1 MEAGTHGVMEKFLK
15 ILKTSKILIPVFVT
29 SLFLGAFLFYY
40 IPSIMEEGLIK
51 NIVRHSKNAVER
63 LQMEREYYTL
73 SVVRDV
79 KKFAPQLSFDYNHEG
94 VDGKLP
100 FPTTTIHDLSKMY
113 SKRSSVKFS
122 LYSEYPFL
130 NRKDRVLTPF
140 QKEALEKVKANGGLY
155 YKKDFVDGK
164 PVLRVAVADYMVQ
177 QACVDCHNSHKL
189 KNWPDNQ
196 WKLGD
201 MRGVLEIMTPM
212 DVAMGEMYTSRNR
225 VLLTSL
231 AIMLLLFAYYAYILM
246 RRENQL
252 NTEKEELS
260 EDLKDLS
267 FYFDR
272 YVIASKTDL
281 NGKIIYASDRFCK
294 ISGYT
299 PEEIIGKSHSIVRH
313 PDTPKEL
320 YRKMWERISQ
330 NKTWAGE
337 LKNRKKDGGYYW
349 VKAVVSP
356 LYDHYGK
363 KIGYTSIRQDITDK
377 KKIEELNRDLEKRVA
392 EEVKKNEEKQ
402 KQLLHQSRLAQMGE
416 MISMI
421 AHQWRQPLSA
431 ISSSSLAI
439 NIKAKLG
446 KLDNETAIEL
456 SEKISEYSQ
465 HLSLTIDDFR
475 EFFKPNRGKEET
487 TLETL
492 VESALSIVEI
502 SLKNKSIKLVQDLR
516 CHQVLKT
523 HPNEL
528 KQVILN
534 LIKNAEDA
542 LTERHTPDPKIE
554 IRTYKEGRNVV
565 LEVRDNAGG
574 VPEKII
580 DKIFDPYF
588 STKLEKNGTGLGL
601 YMSKTIIE
609 EHCGGSLTVENGD
622 EGAIFKIVL
631 EGEE

>member
-1 MEAGTHGVMEKFLK
+1 MEKFLK
-15 ILKTSKILIPVFVT
+15 ILKSSKILIPVFVT

-40 IPSIMEEGLIK
+40 IPVIMEDGLVK
-51 NIVRHSKNAVER
+51 NIVRHSKNSVER
-63 LQMEREYYTL
+63 LQMEREYYTQ

-79 KKFAPQLSFDYNHEG
+79 KKFAPQLTFDYNHEG

-100 FPTTTIHDLSKMY
+100 FPTTTIHDLSRMY
-113 SKRSSVKFS
+113 SKRSNVKFS

-140 QKEALEKVKANGGLY
+140 QKEALKKVKENGGLY

-189 KNWPDNQ
+189 KNWPSGK

-212 DVAMGEMYTSRNR
+212 EDALAEMYVSRNR
-225 VLLTSL
+225 VLLMAL
-231 AIMLLLFAYYAYILM
+231 AIMLLLFIYYSYILLK
-246 RRENQL
+246 RENQL

-267 FYFDR
+267 TYFDR

-281 NGKIIYASDRFCK
+281 NGRIIYASERFCK
-294 ISGYT
+294 ISGYK
-299 PEEIIGKSHSIVRH
+299 PEELIGKTHAIVRH

-320 YRKMWERISQ
+320 YQKMWERIS
-330 NKTWAGE
+330 NDKTWAGE
-337 LKNRKKDGGYYW
+337 LKNRKKNGGFYW
-349 VKAVVSP
+349 VKAVVMP
-356 LYDHYGK
+356 LYNHHGEK
-363 KIGYTSIRQDITDK
+363 VGYTSIRHDITDK
-377 KKIEELNRDLEKRVA
+377 KKIEELNRTLEKRVA
-392 EEVKKNEEKQ
+392 EEVAKNREKD
-402 KQLLHQSRLAQMGE
+402 KQMLHQSRLAQMGE

-446 KLDNETAIEL
+446 KLDKETAIEL
-456 SEKISEYSQ
+456 SDKISEYSQ
-465 HLSLTIDDFR
+465 HLSSTIDDFR

-487 TLETL
+487 TYEELIR
-492 VESALSIVEI
+492 SALSIVEV
-502 SLKNKSIKLVQDLR
+502 SLKNKNIEIILDFECNETL
-516 CHQVLKT
+516 LT
-523 HPNEL
+523 YPNEL

-542 LTERHTPDPKIE
+542 IVERGVENPHIE
-554 IRTYKEGRNVV
+554 ISTYRDGDEAV
-565 LEVRDNAGG
+565 LQIHDNAGG
-574 VPEKII
+574 VPENII

-609 EHCGGSLTVENGD
+609 EHCGGTLRVENSSK
-622 EGAIFKIVL
+622 GALFTVRL
-631 EGEE
+631 ELNR

>member
-1 MEAGTHGVMEKFLK
+1 MNRFLK
-15 ILKTSKILIPVFVT
+15 VLKSSKILLPVFIT
-29 SLFLGAFLFYY
+29 SLLLGAFLFFY
-40 IPSIMEEGLIK
+40 IPYIMEEGLVK
-51 NIVRHSKNAVER
+51 SIVRHSKNAVER

-94 VDGKLP
+94 VNGKLP
-100 FPTTTIHDLSKMY
+100 FPTTTIHDLSRMY
-113 SKRSSVKFS
+113 SKRSDVKFS

-140 QKEALEKVKANGGLY
+140 QKEALKMVKKNGGLY

-189 KNWPDNQ
+189 KNWPSDK

-201 MRGVLEIMTPM
+201 MRGVLEISTPM
-212 DVAMGEMYTSRNR
+212 ESAMAEMYSSRNR
-225 VLLTSL
+225 VLFTSL
-231 AIMLLLFAYYAYILM
+231 AIMLLLFVYYAYLLM
-246 RRENQL
+246 RRESEL
-252 NTEKEELS
+252 NSEKEELS

-267 FYFDR
+267 AHFDR

-281 NGKIIYASDRFCK
+281 NGRIIYASERFCK
-294 ISGYT
+294 ISGYK
-299 PEEIIGKSHSIVRH
+299 PEELIGKTHNIVRH

-320 YRKMWERISQ
+320 YKKMWERIS
-330 NKTWAGE
+330 NDKTWAGE
-337 LKNRKKDGGYYW
+337 LKNRKKNGGYYW
-349 VKAVVSP
+349 VKAVVMP
-356 LYDHYGK
+356 LYNHKGEK
-363 KIGYTSIRQDITDK
+363 VGYTSIRQDITDK
-377 KKIEELNRDLEKRVA
+377 KKIEELNRDLEKRVE
-392 EEVKKNEEKQ
+392 EEVKKNREKD

-431 ISSSSLAI
+431 ISSCSLAI
-439 NIKAKLG
+439 NVKAKLG
-446 KLDNETAIEL
+446 KLDKESAVEL

-465 HLSLTIDDFR
+465 HLSSTIDDFR
-475 EFFKPNRGKEET
+475 DFFKPNRGKEET
-487 TLETL
+487 TYESL
-492 VESALSIVEI
+492 VKSALSIVEV
-502 SLKNKSIKLVQDLR
+502 SLKNRSVDVRLDLQ
-516 CHQVLKT
+516 CDALLT
-523 HPNEL
+523 TYPNEL

-534 LIKNAEDA
+534 LVKNAEDA
-542 LTERHTPDPKIE
+542 VVERKIPEPYIE
-554 IRTYKEGRNVV
+554 IKSYTEDNKAV

-574 VPEKII
+574 VPDNII

-601 YMSKTIIE
+601 YMSKMIVE
-609 EHCGGSLTVENGD
+609 EHCNGKLEVENGP
-622 EGAIFKIVL
+622 EGAIFKITL
-631 EGEE
+631 ELDG

>member
-1 MEAGTHGVMEKFLK
+1 MNRFLK
-15 ILKTSKILIPVFVT
+15 VLKSSKILLPVFIT
-29 SLFLGAFLFYY
+29 SLLLGAFLFFY
-40 IPSIMEEGLIK
+40 IPYIMEEGLVK
-51 NIVRHSKNAVER
+51 SIVRHSKNAVER

-94 VDGKLP
+94 VNGKLP
-100 FPTTTIHDLSKMY
+100 FPTTTIHDLSRMY
-113 SKRSSVKFS
+113 SKRSDVKFS

-140 QKEALEKVKANGGLY
+140 QKEALKMVKKNGGLY

-189 KNWPDNQ
+189 KNWPSDK

-201 MRGVLEIMTPM
+201 MRGVLEISTPM
-212 DVAMGEMYTSRNR
+212 ESAMAEMYSSRNR
-225 VLLTSL
+225 VLFASL
-231 AIMLLLFAYYAYILM
+231 AIMLLLFVYYAYLLM
-246 RRENQL
+246 RRESEL
-252 NTEKEELS
+252 NSEKEELS

-267 FYFDR
+267 AHFDR

-281 NGKIIYASDRFCK
+281 NGRIIYASERFCK
-294 ISGYT
+294 ISGYK
-299 PEEIIGKSHSIVRH
+299 PEELIGKTHNIVRH

-320 YRKMWERISQ
+320 YKKMWERIS
-330 NKTWAGE
+330 NDKTWAGE
-337 LKNRKKDGGYYW
+337 LKNRKKNGGYYW
-349 VKAVVSP
+349 VKAVVMP
-356 LYDHYGK
+356 LYNHKGEK
-363 KIGYTSIRQDITDK
+363 VGYTSIRQDITDK
-377 KKIEELNRDLEKRVA
+377 KKIEELNRDLEKRVE
-392 EEVKKNEEKQ
+392 EEVKKNREKD

-431 ISSSSLAI
+431 ISSCSLAI
-439 NIKAKLG
+439 NVKAKLG
-446 KLDNETAIEL
+446 KLDKESAVEL

-465 HLSLTIDDFR
+465 HLSSTIDDFR
-475 EFFKPNRGKEET
+475 DFFKPNRGKEET
-487 TLETL
+487 TYESL
-492 VESALSIVEI
+492 VKSALSIVEV
-502 SLKNKSIKLVQDLR
+502 SLKNRSVDVRLDLQ
-516 CHQVLKT
+516 CDALLT
-523 HPNEL
+523 TYPNEL

-542 LTERHTPDPKIE
+542 VVERKIPEPYIE
-554 IRTYKEGRNVV
+554 IKSYSEDNKAV

-574 VPEKII
+574 VPDNII

-601 YMSKTIIE
+601 YMSKMIVE
-609 EHCGGSLTVENGD
+609 EHCNGKLEVENGP
-622 EGAIFKIVL
+622 EGAIFKITL
-631 EGEE
+631 ELDG

>member
-1 MEAGTHGVMEKFLK
+1 MNRFLK
-15 ILKTSKILIPVFVT
+15 VLKSSKILLPVFIT
-29 SLFLGAFLFYY
+29 SLILGAFLFFY
-40 IPSIMEEGLIK
+40 IPYIMEEGLVK

-94 VDGKLP
+94 VNGKLP
-100 FPTTTIHDLSKMY
+100 FPTTTIHDLSRMY
-113 SKRSSVKFS
+113 SKRNDVKFS

-140 QKEALEKVKANGGLY
+140 QKEALKMVKKNGGLY
-155 YKKDFVDGK
+155 YKKDFVNGN

-189 KNWPDNQ
+189 KNWPSDK

-201 MRGVLEIMTPM
+201 MRGVLEISTPM
-212 DVAMGEMYTSRNR
+212 QSAMGEMYQSRNR
-225 VLLTSL
+225 VLIASL
-231 AIMLLLFAYYAYILM
+231 AIMLLLFIYYAYLLM

-252 NTEKEELS
+252 NSEKEELS

-267 FYFDR
+267 SHFDR

-294 ISGYT
+294 ISGYK
-299 PEEIIGKSHSIVRH
+299 PEELLGQTHSIVRH
-313 PDTPKEL
+313 PDTPQEL
-320 YRKMWERISQ
+320 YKKMWERIS
-330 NKTWAGE
+330 NDKTWAGE
-337 LKNRKKDGGYYW
+337 LKNLKKNGGYYW
-349 VKAVVSP
+349 VKAVVMP
-356 LYDHYGK
+356 LFNHRGE
-363 KIGYTSIRQDITDK
+363 KIGYTSIRHDITDK
-377 KKIEELNRDLEKRVA
+377 KKIEELNRDLEKRVS
-392 EEVKKNEEKQ
+392 EEVKKNREKE

-439 NIKAKLG
+439 NVKAKLG
-446 KLDNETAIEL
+446 KLDKDTAIDL
-456 SEKISEYSQ
+456 SGKISEYSQ
-465 HLSLTIDDFR
+465 HLSSTIDDFR

-487 TLETL
+487 TFESL
-492 VESALSIVEI
+492 VKSPLSIVEV
-502 SLKNKSIKLVQDLR
+502 SLKNKNIEVRLDLK
-516 CHQVLKT
+516 CDATLT
-523 HPNEL
+523 TYPNEL

-542 LTERHTPDPKIE
+542 VCERKVSEPYIE
-554 IRTYKEGRNVV
+554 IKTYTTEKSAV
-565 LEVRDNAGG
+565 LEVCDNAGG
-574 VPEKII
+574 VPDNII

-601 YMSKTIIE
+601 YMSKIIIE
-609 EHCGGSLTVENGD
+609 EHCNGKLEVHNGP
-622 EGAIFKIVL
+622 EGAVFKITL
-631 EGEE
+631 ELDK

>member
-1 MEAGTHGVMEKFLK
+1 MEKFLK
-15 ILKTSKILIPVFVT
+15 ILKTSRILIPVFIT

-40 IPSIMEEGLIK
+40 IPVIMEEGLVK

-79 KKFAPQLSFDYNHEG
+79 KKFAPQLSFDYDHEG

-113 SKRSSVKFS
+113 SQRSNVKFS

-130 NRKDRVLTPF
+130 NRKDRILTPF
-140 QKEALEKVKANGGLY
+140 QKEALKKVRENGGLY

-164 PVLRVAVADYMVQ
+164 RVLRVAVADYMVQ
-177 QACVDCHNSHKL
+177 QACVDCHNSHNL
-189 KNWPDNQ
+189 KNWPSDK
-196 WKLGD
+196 WKVGD

-212 DVAMGEMYTSRNR
+212 DDALAEMYVSRNR
-225 VLLTSL
+225 VLFTAL
-231 AIMLLLFAYYAYILM
+231 AIMLLLFVYYAYILLK
-246 RRENQL
+246 RESQL

-267 FYFDR
+267 TYFDR

-294 ISGYT
+294 ISGYK
-299 PEEIIGKSHSIVRH
+299 PEELIGKTHSIVRH
-313 PDTPKEL
+313 PDTPKEI
-320 YRKMWERISQ
+320 YTKMWERIRQ
-330 NKTWAGE
+330 DKTWAGE
-337 LKNRKKDGGYYW
+337 LKNRKKNGGFYW
-349 VKAVVSP
+349 VKAIVMP
-356 LYDHYGK
+356 LYNHQGE
-363 KIGYTSIRQDITDK
+363 KIGYTSIRHDITDK
-377 KKIEELNRDLEKRVA
+377 KKIEELNKNLEKRVS
-392 EEVKKNEEKQ
+392 EEVKKNREKEKQ
-402 KQLLHQSRLAQMGE
+402 MLHQSRLAQMGE

-446 KLDNETAIEL
+446 KLDKETAIEL
-456 SEKISEYSQ
+456 SNNISEYSQ
-465 HLSLTIDDFR
+465 HLSSTIDDFR

-487 TLETL
+487 TYEALIR
-492 VESALSIVEI
+492 SALSIVEV
-502 SLKNKSIKLVQDLR
+502 SLKNKNIETKLDFQCNATL
-516 CHQVLKT
+516 LT
-523 HPNEL
+523 YPNEL

-542 LTERHTPDPKIE
+542 LMERHISEPKIE
-554 IRTYKEGRNVV
+554 IVTYREGNSAI
-565 LEVRDNAGG
+565 LEVHDNAGG
-574 VPEKII
+574 IPENII

-609 EHCGGSLTVENGD
+609 DHCNGKLEVENGP
-622 EGAIFKIVL
+622 EGALFRITL
-631 EGEE
+631 EFTQ

>member
-1 MEAGTHGVMEKFLK
+1 MNRFFK
-15 ILKTSKILIPVFVT
+15 ILKSSKILIPVFIT
-29 SLFLGAFLFYY
+29 SLLLGAFLFFY
-40 IPSIMEEGLIK
+40 IPVIMEEGLVK
-51 NIVRHSKNAVER
+51 SIVRHSKNAVER

-94 VDGKLP
+94 VNGKLP
-100 FPTTTIHDLSKMY
+100 FPTTTIHDLSRMY
-113 SKRSSVKFS
+113 SKRSDVKFT

-140 QKEALEKVKANGGLY
+140 QKEALKMVKKNGGIY
-155 YKKDFVDGK
+155 YKKDFVNGM

-189 KNWPDNQ
+189 KNWPSGK

-201 MRGVLEIMTPM
+201 MRGVLEISTPM
-212 DVAMGEMYTSRNR
+212 ETAMAEMYGSRNR
-225 VLLTSL
+225 VLIASLT
-231 AIMLLLFAYYAYILM
+231 IMLLLFIYYAYILM
-246 RRENQL
+246 KRESQL
-252 NTEKEELS
+252 NSEKEELS

-267 FYFDR
+267 AHFDR

-281 NGKIIYASDRFCK
+281 NGRIIYASERFCK
-294 ISGYT
+294 ISGYK
-299 PEEIIGKSHSIVRH
+299 PEELIGKTHNIVRH

-320 YRKMWERISQ
+320 YKKMWERIS
-330 NKTWAGE
+330 NDKTWAGE
-337 LKNRKKDGGYYW
+337 LKNRKKNGGYYW
-349 VKAVVSP
+349 VKAVVMP
-356 LYDHYGK
+356 LYNHQGEK
-363 KIGYTSIRQDITDK
+363 VGYTSIRQDITDK
-377 KKIEELNRDLEKRVA
+377 KKIEELNRDLEKRVE
-392 EEVKKNEEKQ
+392 EEVRKNREKDR
-402 KQLLHQSRLAQMGE
+402 QLLHQSRLAQMGE

-431 ISSSSLAI
+431 ISSCSLAI
-439 NIKAKLG
+439 NVKAKLG
-446 KLDNETAIEL
+446 KLDKESAVEL

-465 HLSLTIDDFR
+465 HLSSTIDDFR

-487 TLETL
+487 TYESL
-492 VESALSIVEI
+492 VKSALSIVEV
-502 SLKNKSIKLVQDLR
+502 SLKNKNIEVRLDLQ
-516 CHQVLKT
+516 CNALLT
-523 HPNEL
+523 TYPNEL

-542 LTERHTPDPKIE
+542 VVERKVPEPYIE
-554 IRTYKEGRNVV
+554 IKSYIEDGKAV

-574 VPEKII
+574 VPDNII

-601 YMSKTIIE
+601 YMSKMIVE
-609 EHCGGSLTVENGD
+609 EHCSGRLEVENGPD
-622 EGAIFKIVL
+622 GAIFKITL
-631 EGEE
+631 ELER

>member
-1 MEAGTHGVMEKFLK
+1 MKRLLK
-15 ILKTSKILIPVFVT
+15 IVKSSKIIIPVFIT
-29 SLFLGAFLFYY
+29 SLLLGAFLFYY
-40 IPSIMEEGLIK
+40 IPYIMEEGLIK

-94 VDGKLP
+94 VNGKLP
-100 FPTTTIHDLSKMY
+100 FPTTTIHDLSRMY
-113 SKRSSVKFS
+113 SKRSDVKFS

-140 QKEALEKVKANGGLY
+140 QKEALKKVKENGGLY
-155 YKKDFVDGK
+155 YKKDIVDGK
-164 PVLRVAVADYMVQ
+164 PVLRVAVADYMVH

-189 KNWPDNQ
+189 KNWPSNK

-212 DVAMGEMYTSRNR
+212 GAAMNEMYQSRNR
-225 VLLTSL
+225 VLMASL
-231 AIMLLLFAYYAYILM
+231 AIMFLLFIYYTYVLI

-267 FYFDR
+267 ESFDR

-281 NGKIIYASDRFCK
+281 DGKIIYASHRFCK
-294 ISGYT
+294 ITGYT
-299 PEEIIGKSHSIVRH
+299 QEELIGKDHSIIRH
-313 PDTPKEL
+313 PDTPDEVYK
-320 YRKMWERISQ
+320 KMWERISSD
-330 NKTWAGE
+330 KTWAGE
-337 LKNRKKDGGYYW
+337 LKNLKKNGGYYW
-349 VKAVVSP
+349 VKAVVMP
-356 LYDHYGK
+356 LYNHRGK

-377 KKIEELNRDLEKRVA
+377 KKIEELNRNLEKRVS
-392 EEVKKNEEKQ
+392 EEVKKNREKE

-421 AHQWRQPLSA
+421 AHQWRQPLAA

-446 KLDNETAIEL
+446 KLDKDTAIEL
-456 SEKISEYSQ
+456 SDKISEYSQ
-465 HLSLTIDDFR
+465 HLSSTIDDFR
-475 EFFKPNRGKEET
+475 EFFKPNRGREET
-487 TLETL
+487 TYEAL

-502 SLKNKSIKLVQDLR
+502 SLKNKNIDTRLDLK
-516 CHQVLKT
+516 CKATLLT
-523 HPNEL
+523 YPNEL

-534 LIKNAEDA
+534 LVKNAEDA
-542 LTERHTPDPKIE
+542 LQERKIDEPCIE
-554 IRTYKEGRNVV
+554 IKTYMEDGKAV
-565 LEVRDNAGG
+565 LEVCDNAGG
-574 VPEKII
+574 VPDNII

-588 STKLEKNGTGLGL
+588 STKPEKNGTGLGL

-609 EHCGGSLTVENGD
+609 EHCEGRLEVLNGT
-622 EGAIFKIVL
+622 EGAIFRVVL
-631 EGEE
+631 EVEK

>member
-1 MEAGTHGVMEKFLK
+1 MEQFLK

-29 SLFLGAFLFYY
+29 SLFLGLFLFFY
-40 IPSIMEEGLIK
+40 IPNIMEEGLIK

-79 KKFAPQLSFDYNHEG
+79 KKFAPQLGFDYNHEG

-100 FPTTTIHDLSKMY
+100 FPTTTIHDLSRMY
-113 SKRSSVKFS
+113 SKRSNVKFS
-122 LYSEYPFL
+122 LYSEHPFL
-130 NRKDRVLTPF
+130 NRIDRVLTPF
-140 QKEALEKVKANGGLY
+140 QKEALRKVRENGGLY

-189 KNWPDNQ
+189 KNWPEGK

-212 DVAMGEMYTSRNR
+212 DEAMGEMSSSRNK

-231 AIMLLLFAYYAYILM
+231 AIMLLLFVYYAYVLM
-246 RRENQL
+246 RRESQL
-252 NTEKEELS
+252 NSEKEELS

-281 NGKIIYASDRFCK
+281 EGRIIYASDRFCK

-299 PEEIIGKSHSIVRH
+299 PEELIGKSHSIVRH

-320 YRKMWERISQ
+320 YKKMWERITQ
-330 NKTWAGE
+330 DKTWAGE
-337 LKNRKKDGGYYW
+337 LKNRKKNGGHYW

-377 KKIEELNRDLEKRVA
+377 KKIEELNRNLEKRVA
-392 EEVKKNEEKQ
+392 EEVRKNEEKQ
-402 KQLLHQSRLAQMGE
+402 RQLLHQSRLAQMGE

-446 KLDNETAIEL
+446 KLDKETAIEL

-465 HLSLTIDDFR
+465 HLSATIDDFR

-487 TLETL
+487 TFEEL
-492 VESALSIVEI
+492 VKSALSIVEI
-502 SLKNKSIKLVQDLR
+502 SLKNRQIEHIEDLR
-516 CHQVLKT
+516 CHMRLKT
-523 HPNEL
+523 YPNEL

-542 LTERHTPDPKIE
+542 LTERDIPNPKIE
-554 IRTYKEGRNVV
+554 IRTYRDGERAI

-574 VPEKII
+574 VPETII

-601 YMSKTIIE
+601 YMSKTIVE
-609 EHCGGSLTVENGD
+609 EHCGGSLSVENGE

-631 EGEE
+631 ESGE